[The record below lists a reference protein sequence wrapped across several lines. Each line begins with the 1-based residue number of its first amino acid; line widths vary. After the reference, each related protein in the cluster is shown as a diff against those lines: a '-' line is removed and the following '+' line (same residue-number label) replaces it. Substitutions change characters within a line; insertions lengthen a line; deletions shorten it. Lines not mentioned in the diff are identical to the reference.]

1 MGHLNWPLSHLSPY
15 VPLSQ
20 PFRQLPF
27 MWWHCF
33 PYRQFPHIK
42 MHSSPYVLSLHS
54 VPKKTHHFYIQWLR
68 KHLRSF
74 KWSKTLLKKETD
86 SYILTF
92 ITIWSR
98 VSHNTTQTRPSN
110 DVTMSLL
117 AVFRTRY
124 RATLSIKT
132 RNWTTWKIL
141 FTCFFSLYVLHAWT
155 LTQNTTFFLSNV
167 FQHIYWIFRVCWNTK

>member
-1 MGHLNWPLSHLSPY
+1 MCYPCTLY
-15 VPLSQ
+15 Q
-20 PFRQLPF
+20 
-27 MWWHCF
+27 
-33 PYRQFPHIK
+33 
-42 MHSSPYVLSLHS
+42 
-54 VPKKTHHFYIQWLR
+54 KKHHFYIHLLR

-92 ITIWSR
+92 ITILSR

-117 AVFRTRY
+117 TVFRTRY
-124 RATLSIKT
+124 RAAFSIKT

-141 FTCFFSLYVLHAWT
+141 FTCFFSLRITCMNSDPKHNL
-155 LTQNTTFFLSNV
+155 FLSNV
-167 FQHIYWIFRVCWNTK
+167 FQHIYWIFRVCWNSK

>member
-1 MGHLNWPLSHLSPY
+1 MCYPCTLYQKN
-15 VPLSQ
+15 
-20 PFRQLPF
+20 
-27 MWWHCF
+27 
-33 PYRQFPHIK
+33 
-42 MHSSPYVLSLHS
+42 
-54 VPKKTHHFYIQWLR
+54 HHFYIHWLR

-92 ITIWSR
+92 ITILSR

-124 RATLSIKT
+124 RAAFSIKP

-141 FTCFFSLYVLHAWT
+141 FTCFFLYVLHAWT
-155 LTQNTTFFLSNV
+155 LTQNTTFFYPTFFNIYIGSSENAEIQNRINVSLWSQHSMRSVRSNYHVVNLRWETEKPRSCVKKPLSNDAS
-167 FQHIYWIFRVCWNTK
+167 F